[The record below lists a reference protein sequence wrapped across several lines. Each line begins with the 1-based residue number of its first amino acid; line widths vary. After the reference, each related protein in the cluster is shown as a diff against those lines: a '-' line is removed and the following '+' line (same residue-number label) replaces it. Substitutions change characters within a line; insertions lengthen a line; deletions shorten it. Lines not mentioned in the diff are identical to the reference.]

1 MNERKRE
8 LELAPLR
15 KADPSTWPKG
25 VRPIS
30 IDEVDGIGVDSRG
43 DLYWQGKRV
52 ETHTR
57 LDLNWRQIVYAGV
70 LVVFAGLS
78 AAGAIVQGWASYN
91 GWGLQGRMAC
101 RLSKVLKAVPCDRV
115 DVLAHPQTC
124 IRLPL
129 IRRVE

>member
-43 DLYWQGKRV
+43 DLYW
-52 ETHTR
+52 
-57 LDLNWRQIVYAGV
+57 
-70 LVVFAGLS
+70 
-78 AAGAIVQGWASYN
+78 
-91 GWGLQGRMAC
+91 
-101 RLSKVLKAVPCDRV
+101 
-115 DVLAHPQTC
+115 
-124 IRLPL
+124 
-129 IRRVE
+129 

>member
-52 ETHTR
+52 ETRTR

-91 GWGLQGRMAC
+91 EWAC
-101 RLSKVLKAVPCDRV
+101 KVEWPAVCPRS
-115 DVLAHPQTC
+115 
-124 IRLPL
+124 
-129 IRRVE
+129 